1 MNKNHKIFFLVFS
14 ISFIL
19 DQISKFLVIRFLGKN
34 NSVQFFRYFSL
45 TFVENKG
52 ILFGLLGGAHLTLP
66 IIISGFIVFFVIL
79 FYVLRNPDIPKLYQW
94 NLGLIEGG
102 IAGNIVDRLRF
113 GAVIDF
119 INFHIWPVFNFADAF
134 IVLGVIFTI
143 FTQMRC
149 RNASCIYQDR

>member
-1 MNKNHKIFFLVFS
+1 
-14 ISFIL
+14 
-19 DQISKFLVIRFLGKN
+19 
-34 NSVQFFRYFSL
+34 
-45 TFVENKG
+45 VENKG